1 MWYRLDIPL
10 EDTHDTLCA
19 RFTLGGNPGSSCA
32 MTTVTSI
39 PLLPPYQLP
48 PYLCYLRTSV
58 TSVLLLHLYLR
69 TTITSVPQL
78 PQYLC
83 YFCTPSSHPLCR
95 TPIVQLLTLVSCCK
109 LTGKPS
115 SSLLHEPVYVWSC
128 NVVSSHQRAFF
139 SRLYFSTQWN
149 GDLVHCLTTKF
160 NARAL
165 HLITSGKVT
174 HSW

>member
-39 PLLPPYQLP
+39 PLLPLYQLPPYLCYLRTSVTSVPLLPPYQLP

-115 SSLLHEPVYVWSC
+115 SSLLHEPVYV
-128 NVVSSHQRAFF
+128 
-139 SRLYFSTQWN
+139 
-149 GDLVHCLTTKF
+149 
-160 NARAL
+160 
-165 HLITSGKVT
+165 
-174 HSW
+174 

>member
-139 SRLYFSTQWN
+139 SRLYFSEWRS
-149 GDLVHCLTTKF
+149 C
-160 NARAL
+160 AL
-165 HLITSGKVT
+165 SHNEI
-174 HSW
+174 